1 MILIQSNQVKFV
13 RRRLIKCRKVRSSI
27 DSDDAVVNVAAT
39 NLILG
44 RNIIIHAGHDELGIS
59 KIRSHNREA
68 FGWDGC
74 IIDPVNRGATRS
86 RNRSRLHVLFKNGY
100 VCGGQTRGRVD
111 GSKSSHCWGANGGRY
126 GRRAQ
131 RFILVI
137 YEEEQFVLY
146 DRASDLPAD
155 AVLIETGP
163 WSAASASAL
172 GSAIRSAALASKGY

>member
-1 MILIQSNQVKFV
+1 MILIYGNQVKFV
-13 RRRLIKCRKVRSSI
+13 RRRLIKCRKVRVSI

-68 FGWDGC
+68 FRWDGC
-74 IIDPVNRGATRS
+74 VINPVNRGATRS
-86 RNRSRLHVLFKNGY
+86 SNRSRLHVLFKNRY
-100 VCGGQTRGRVD
+100 ICRGQTRCRVD
-111 GSKSSHCWGANGGRY
+111 GSKASRGWSANGGRY

-137 YEEEQFVLY
+137 YEEEQ
-146 DRASDLPAD
+146 S
-155 AVLIETGP
+155 
-163 WSAASASAL
+163 
-172 GSAIRSAALASKGY
+172 